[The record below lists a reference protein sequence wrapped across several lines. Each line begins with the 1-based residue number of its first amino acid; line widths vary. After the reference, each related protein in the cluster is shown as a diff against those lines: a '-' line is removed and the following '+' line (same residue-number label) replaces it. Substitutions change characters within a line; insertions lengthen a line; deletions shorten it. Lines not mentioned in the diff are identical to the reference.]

1 MIFSPSVISYIISN
15 LRNLVRLMVY
25 GIVWESFLNSICEK
39 CCPGCPKIV
48 WPSALWPRFE
58 GRTDSQPVGPFLLP
72 LSGPRGGGVKPPV
85 KSCGCPFHDLMPKR
99 GQTDLI
105 FMLSD
110 NWNVSCSDNRKSQ
123 VAFASWQF
131 YTCVF
136 IHKLMRPSVFY
147 FVGNAVAGSKQD
159 FCQPLCRIIPL
170 AMKVRLI
177 RHNLNYA
184 HIF

>member
-1 MIFSPSVISYIISN
+1 M
-15 LRNLVRLMVY
+15 
-25 GIVWESFLNSICEK
+25 
-39 CCPGCPKIV
+39 
-48 WPSALWPRFE
+48 
-58 GRTDSQPVGPFLLP
+58 
-72 LSGPRGGGVKPPV
+72 LSGLSKNSVTIGSVSAFRRTHWQPASGPLPSSASVRTSRGGVKPPV